1 MYLYVINKKRFIQF
15 TQNVRMLSISIENNV
30 FCKFQTE
37 KQFFFN
43 LIFKQHFDFRHN
55 IHQIQ
60 YILNNY
66 IEKD

>member
-1 MYLYVINKKRFIQF
+1 MLSIKKGFIQF

-37 KQFFFN
+37 KQFLFN

-55 IHQIQ
+55 I
-60 YILNNY
+60 
-66 IEKD
+66 